1 MAFLRSAQRAY
12 ERSALEARFENFD
25 FNWESKFSRAQL
37 SRGRLYYT
45 SGFVKTLEVHANYAS
60 ASLKIDGETEAYCV
74 IDFNGADFALRGS
87 SRDDELNAACAVA
100 CMYEL
105 EELLADEIPALK
117 PEAKTE
123 DSNPDS
129 EASEPEK
136 DSKIAPKNEEAM
148 PLVLIFSLKKEA
160 LTFTAFWKTPKG
172 LSAAFSKGSSAN
184 LNYSEREKIVRLA
197 RLARKSNFTYKG
209 KCHVCE
215 DNSSFASFVN
225 VALAQWRKYF
235 EIQHSEDLEML
246 MHGVKDVELNIELAL
261 DEDLNLRP
269 SFSGVSEGF
278 KLDFEELKLLQGR
291 DCRCR
296 IIQNKGLLRLSN
308 RDDKLLG
315 AAKRAID
322 FFGGKIPRYMLF
334 TLFDEAAKLSLSSAL
349 SEWKREVLA
358 PGSEESWEPFLRP
371 YQREGAG
378 RMLRLFKCGCSMLLS
393 DEMGLGKTVQ
403 TLSVISKFYGGG
415 KRFLIVCPASVIAV
429 WESEAK
435 KFFPHFKCKVLGANS
450 DLSEREGA
458 LWLSSYTQLRRNR
471 QKLDSVEFEIAV
483 LDEAQY
489 IKNPDSKVSEAACA
503 IKTKHKVAL
512 SGTPIENRLLDM
524 WSIFRWLMPGLMST
538 KSEFERRIADEPDFA
553 NRLKTQ
559 IAPFVMRR
567 LKSEVAA
574 ELPAKI
580 FVDLPCVMSEM
591 QSQEYLKLLDSART
605 VVASGGLGE
614 RGGRVSV
621 LSLLTRLRQAAC
633 DPALLPWIGA
643 SCDLSNSGKIKAIS
657 DALSSIVSSSRKA
670 VIFSQFTS
678 FLNRIRAKIE
688 SEFPEAKLFEL
699 TGSTRNRSEPVA
711 DFQREK
717 SAAIMLVSLRAGGTG
732 ITLTGADYVFLADP
746 WWNPAVEE
754 QAIDRVHRIGKHND
768 VFIYRLISQNTVEES
783 VQKLQQKKR
792 ELFNDILGELPA
804 GGRSFEEAVRKILE
818 I

>member
-1 MAFLRSAQRAY
+1 
-12 ERSALEARFENFD
+12 
-25 FNWESKFSRAQL
+25 
-37 SRGRLYYT
+37 
-45 SGFVKTLEVHANYAS
+45 
-60 ASLKIDGETEAYCV
+60 
-74 IDFNGADFALRGS
+74 
-87 SRDDELNAACAVA
+87 
-100 CMYEL
+100 
-105 EELLADEIPALK
+105 
-117 PEAKTE
+117 
-123 DSNPDS
+123 
-129 EASEPEK
+129 
-136 DSKIAPKNEEAM
+136 
-148 PLVLIFSLKKEA
+148 
-160 LTFTAFWKTPKG
+160 
-172 LSAAFSKGSSAN
+172 
-184 LNYSEREKIVRLA
+184 
-197 RLARKSNFTYKG
+197 
-209 KCHVCE
+209 
-215 DNSSFASFVN
+215 
-225 VALAQWRKYF
+225 
-235 EIQHSEDLEML
+235 
-246 MHGVKDVELNIELAL
+246 
-261 DEDLNLRP
+261 
-269 SFSGVSEGF
+269 
-278 KLDFEELKLLQGR
+278 
-291 DCRCR
+291 
-296 IIQNKGLLRLSN
+296 
-308 RDDKLLG
+308 
-315 AAKRAID
+315 
-322 FFGGKIPRYMLF
+322 MLF

-393 DEMGLGKTVQ
+393 DEMGLGKTLQ

-605 VVASGGLGE
+605 VVASGG
-614 RGGRVSV
+614 
-621 LSLLTRLRQAAC
+621 
-633 DPALLPWIGA
+633 
-643 SCDLSNSGKIKAIS
+643 
-657 DALSSIVSSSRKA
+657 
-670 VIFSQFTS
+670 
-678 FLNRIRAKIE
+678 
-688 SEFPEAKLFEL
+688 
-699 TGSTRNRSEPVA
+699 
-711 DFQREK
+711 
-717 SAAIMLVSLRAGGTG
+717 
-732 ITLTGADYVFLADP
+732 
-746 WWNPAVEE
+746 
-754 QAIDRVHRIGKHND
+754 
-768 VFIYRLISQNTVEES
+768 
-783 VQKLQQKKR
+783 
-792 ELFNDILGELPA
+792 
-804 GGRSFEEAVRKILE
+804 
-818 I
+818 

>member
-12 ERSALEARFENFD
+12 ERSALEARFESFD
-25 FNWESKFSRAQL
+25 FDWESKFSRVQL

-74 IDFNGADFALRGS
+74 IDFNGAAFALRGS

-117 PEAKTE
+117 PEVKAE
-123 DSNPDS
+123 DSNPDL

-136 DSKIAPKNEEAM
+136 DSKIVPKKEEAM
-148 PLVLIFSLKKEA
+148 PLVLVFKLKKEA
-160 LTFTAFWKTPKG
+160 LTFSAFWRSKKG
-172 LSAAFSKGSSAN
+172 LIEAFAKGSSAN
-184 LNYSEREKIVRLA
+184 LNFSEREKIVRLA
-197 RLARKSNFTYKG
+197 RLARKSHFVYKG

-225 VALAQWRKYF
+225 VALPQWRKYF
-235 EIQHSEDLEML
+235 EIQHSEDLDML
-246 MHGVKDVELNIELAL
+246 MHGVKDVELSLELSL
-261 DEDLNLRP
+261 DEELNLRP
-269 SFSGVSEGF
+269 KFYGESGDF
-278 KLDFEELKLLQGR
+278 KLDYEELKLLQGR

-296 IIQNKGLLRLSN
+296 IIQNKGLLRLSKS
-308 RDDKLLG
+308 DDQLLG
-315 AAKRAID
+315 AAKRAMD

-334 TLFDEAAKLSLSSAL
+334 TLFDEAAKVSLSSAL
-349 SEWKREVLA
+349 SEWKSEVLN
-358 PGSEESWEPFLRP
+358 PLEEENWAEFLRP
-371 YQREGAG
+371 YQREGAS

-403 TLSVISKFYGGG
+403 TLSVISKFYGGE
-415 KRFLIVCPASVIAV
+415 RQFLIVCPASVIAV

-435 KFFPHFKCKVLGANS
+435 KFFPHLKCKVLGANS
-450 DLSEREGA
+450 DLSENEGA

-471 QKLDSVEFEIAV
+471 QKLEGREFEIAV

-538 KSEFERRIADEPDFA
+538 KSEFERRISTEPDFA
-553 NRLKTQ
+553 QRLRTQ
-559 IAPFVMRR
+559 IAPFVLRR

-574 ELPAKI
+574 ELPSKI
-580 FVDLPCVMSEM
+580 FVDLPCVMSEV
-591 QSQEYLKLLDSART
+591 QTQEYSKLLENAKS
-605 VVASGGLGE
+605 VVTSGALGE

-633 DPALLPWIGA
+633 DPALLPWVGA
-643 SCDLSNSGKIKAIS
+643 SCDLLNSGKIKAIS

-699 TGSTRNRSEPVA
+699 TGSTRNRAEPVA

-754 QAIDRVHRIGKHND
+754 QAIDRVHRIGKRDD

-783 VQKLQQKKR
+783 VQKLQNKKR
-792 ELFNDILGELPA
+792 ELFNDILGELPS